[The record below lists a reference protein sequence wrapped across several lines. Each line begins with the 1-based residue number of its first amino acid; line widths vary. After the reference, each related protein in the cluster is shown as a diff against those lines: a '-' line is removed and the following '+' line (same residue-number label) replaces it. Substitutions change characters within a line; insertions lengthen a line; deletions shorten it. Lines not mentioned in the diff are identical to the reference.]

1 MDWGLIISEAAR
13 QFIGPQAVY
22 FAIAAIGL
30 NIHFGYTGLLNFG
43 HAGFLAVGAYGL
55 AISIDQGL
63 PWPVGVLIGL
73 GAAIVF
79 ALILG
84 FPTLRLR
91 ADYLAIVTIAASEI
105 VRILVRATTFPGV
118 GDNWREWT
126 GGSQGI
132 NGFNRSFYDLNPY
145 NERFLGFAPPQLWT
159 ITVGWFVVFVSV
171 GIVGLLMRSPWG
183 RALKAVREDE
193 DAVRALGK
201 NAYVIKMQSLV
212 IGGMFGALGGML
224 FVLNQGSVQPTPQDL
239 GTPKT
244 FFIWVAMILGGTARL
259 WGPVIGSMIFS
270 GLLSLTDGVLR
281 GAVNEGYVPE
291 WLMDGVQ
298 VGQMRFI
305 LMGLGLMLLMMYRP
319 QGIFGDKRE
328 LALDG
333 H

>member
-1 MDWGLIISEAAR
+1 MDWGLILAESAR

-55 AISIDQGL
+55 AITVDQGG
-63 PWPVGVLIGL
+63 PWPLGVVIGL
-73 GAAIVF
+73 LAATVF
-79 ALILG
+79 ALLLG
-84 FPTLRLR
+84 IPTLRLR
-91 ADYLAIVTIAASEI
+91 ADYLAIVTIASSEI
-105 VRILVRATTFPGV
+105 IRILVRATSFPGV
-118 GDNWREWT
+118 GDQWREWT

-132 NGFNRSFYDLNPY
+132 NGFNRSFYSINPY
-145 NERFLGFAPPQLWT
+145 NDRLLGFAPVQLWS
-159 ITVGWFVVFVSV
+159 ITVGWALVFLSV
-171 GIVGLLMRSPWG
+171 LIVFLLMRSPWG

-212 IGGMFGALGGML
+212 IGGLFGALGGML

-270 GLLSLTDGVLR
+270 GLLSFTDLTLR
-281 GAVNEGYVPE
+281 AMVAEGYVPE

-305 LMGLGLMLLMMYRP
+305 LMGLGLMLLMIFRP

-328 LALDG
+328 LALDAR
-333 H
+333 